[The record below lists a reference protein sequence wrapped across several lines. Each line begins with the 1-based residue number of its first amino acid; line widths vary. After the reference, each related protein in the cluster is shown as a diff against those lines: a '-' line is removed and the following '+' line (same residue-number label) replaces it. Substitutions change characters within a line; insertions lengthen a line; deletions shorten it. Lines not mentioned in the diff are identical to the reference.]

1 MSKNIL
7 FILLMVGSVAVAVA
21 LFYQPGQSQI
31 VAKTSAPK
39 NAAETSPAAQ
49 GASSILAS
57 QEKEGI
63 TATVE
68 KIKQSDK
75 DTIAVLTLNNH
86 QYDLGADRI
95 YDEATFNGQTSLS
108 HLFLSNA
115 AGGHHV
121 EVEVVFP
128 KTTTGALVITPAE
141 NVQFTFTDLWL

>member
-1 MSKNIL
+1 MRWLSRFLSTRSESDRCKDQC
-7 FILLMVGSVAVAVA
+7 A
-21 LFYQPGQSQI
+21 
-31 VAKTSAPK
+31 K

-86 QYDLGADRI
+86 QYDLEQIAFTTKRLLMGKRR
-95 YDEATFNGQTSLS
+95 F

-121 EVEVVFP
+121 KSKSYSQNDDRRF
-128 KTTTGALVITPAE
+128 GYHSS
-141 NVQFTFTDLWL
+141 